1 MQQFPHN
8 FIHTMPVHVTATAF
22 FAPQIAAGEANHVTF
37 QHELTDTG
45 PLAKQLLRPSRHTHR
60 LTGPQNPHA
69 QKEINI
75 NLIKFIFG

>member
-8 FIHTMPVHVTATAF
+8 FIHTMPLHVPTNAL

-60 LTGPQNPHA
+60 LTGPQTRMHR
-69 QKEINI
+69 K
-75 NLIKFIFG
+75 K